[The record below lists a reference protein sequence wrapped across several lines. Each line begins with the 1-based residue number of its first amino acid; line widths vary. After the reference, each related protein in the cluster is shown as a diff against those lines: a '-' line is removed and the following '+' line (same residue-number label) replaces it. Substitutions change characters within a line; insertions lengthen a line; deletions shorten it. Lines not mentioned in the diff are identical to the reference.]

1 MFLNS
6 IQKKNLI
13 FGIYGN
19 YYDFSISQPKVQKVE
34 HFLTNNN
41 IIEIEKKSL
50 SIIRE
55 YFTHYPISSFELSS
69 KFHLLSAD
77 YPIFQRLPIIRF
89 LSENSAYYP
98 FG

>member
-1 MFLNS
+1 MV
-6 IQKKNLI
+6 IITI
-13 FGIYGN
+13 FQFPNQSTKGGT
-19 YYDFSISQPKVQKVE
+19 F
-34 HFLTNNN
+34 FLTHNN

>member
-1 MFLNS
+1 MVIITIFQFPN
-6 IQKKNLI
+6 QKYKRWNI
-13 FGIYGN
+13 
-19 YYDFSISQPKVQKVE
+19 
-34 HFLTNNN
+34 FLTNNN
-41 IIEIEKKSL
+41 IIEIEKKSF

-55 YFTHYPISSFELSS
+55 YFIHYPISSFELSS